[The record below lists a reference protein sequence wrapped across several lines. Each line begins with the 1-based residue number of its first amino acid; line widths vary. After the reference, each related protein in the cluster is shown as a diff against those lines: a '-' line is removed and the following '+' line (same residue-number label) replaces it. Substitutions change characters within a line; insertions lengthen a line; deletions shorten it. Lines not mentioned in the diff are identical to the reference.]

1 MPRSNQFG
9 KKALSYSILKTSQWR
24 VTVCPLIDKE
34 QHSVTCGHTH
44 THTAHCLTH
53 THWYKMFHNSLT
65 MSLHFRDSNAIVL
78 PSCRTSCFWLE
89 PKREKKKYSESKVL
103 RDLRE
108 PQTAEIQTVKNYR
121 LEETNKALIRNTKI
135 QDRVVAFV
143 VCIYVHT
150 CTFSFIIKS
159 TTK

>member
-1 MPRSNQFG
+1 M
-9 KKALSYSILKTSQWR
+9 LK
-24 VTVCPLIDKE
+24 
-34 QHSVTCGHTH
+34 
-44 THTAHCLTH
+44 
-53 THWYKMFHNSLT
+53 
-65 MSLHFRDSNAIVL
+65 
-78 PSCRTSCFWLE
+78 
-89 PKREKKKYSESKVL
+89 
-103 RDLRE
+103 DLRE